1 MSTADLPTPNAVNGG
16 SRLTRPIPVLER
28 ILFKER
34 QKLRRGWP
42 ILALFNLLA
51 IVYLFV
57 ETRHLFRMDHAEIVW
72 YRSIELGHIYYGM
85 LRYVP
90 SITALSLAVMQ
101 FLPEMRDE
109 RLRLSLHLPVRAH
122 TIILA
127 HLLVG
132 SVLLASL
139 MAVSAAGLIFVS
151 GLYFPIELV
160 KMALLTSAPWFLA
173 GWCCYLGAAL
183 ALLEPGLKLRIFNLL
198 LTAGLAV
205 PLLAEAV
212 PGAYAAALPRL
223 LLLPPLLLIAVLLPA
238 YHFRHRR
245 VDS

>member
-1 MSTADLPTPNAVNGG
+1 MRQAATIFPGDG
-16 SRLTRPIPVLER
+16 RPGLFQVFGR
-28 ILFKER
+28 ILFKESR
-34 QKLRRGWP
+34 KLRRSWP
-42 ILALFNLLA
+42 LLAVFNLLA
-51 IVYLFV
+51 AAYLYV

-72 YRSIELGHIYYGM
+72 YRAIELEHIYYET

-90 SITALSLAVMQ
+90 TITALLLAVMQ

-122 TIILA
+122 NIIMS

-132 SVLLASL
+132 SVLLAVL
-139 MAVSAAGLIFVS
+139 MGVSAFGLIFVTS
-151 GLYFPIELV
+151 LYFPTEIVET
-160 KMALLTSAPWFLA
+160 ALLTAAPWFLA
-173 GWCCYLGAAL
+173 GWCGYLGAAL

-198 LTAGLAV
+198 LTAGLVV
-205 PLLAEAV
+205 PLLAKAV
-212 PGAYAAALPRL
+212 PGAYATAFPAL
-223 LLLPPLLLIAVLLPA
+223 LLLPPLLLGAVLLPA